1 MIRTILYVIVAVL
14 AISTLRSVIGIFARA
29 FANFVNPQQPP
40 PVRRPPVEAGGELKR
55 DPVCGT
61 FISTATALQKTVGRE
76 VVYFC
81 SEECLEKYAPKKSGV
96 RSRRSE

>member
-29 FANFVNPQQPP
+29 FANFVNPPP
-40 PVRRPPVEAGGELKR
+40 PAVRRPPVEAGGELKR

-61 FISTATALQKTVGRE
+61 FISTATASAEDGGARSVLLLFG
-76 VVYFC
+76 
-81 SEECLEKYAPKKSGV
+81 GV
-96 RSRRSE
+96 PG